1 MQPRYNAYGRFL
13 KETFGCRVYK
23 VSIDGGFTCP
33 NRDGSLSV
41 EGCTYC
47 NNDSFRPKSAARL
60 RPVSEQLSE
69 GMDYLRR
76 RYGARKF
83 IAYFQPFS
91 NTYAPLADLV
101 PLYEAALDHPD
112 VVGLALGTRPDC
124 IDEEK
129 LAWLERL
136 ARTRFVTVEY
146 GLQSVCD
153 ETLRRINRG
162 HDLACWLEAMAR
174 TRNRGIWIGAHLI
187 LGFPWETRAE
197 TLSGAD
203 IVSNEGVNVLKLHH
217 LHVVRGTALARE
229 FAANPFPLPTLG
241 EYAELVADFLERLS
255 PDIRIERLFGTA
267 PEGELIAPLWGAG
280 RARTRSFIEDTLAGR
295 GVLQGQR
302 RLPPGR

>member
-33 NRDGSLSV
+33 NRDGSLSL

-47 NNDSFRPKSAARL
+47 NNDSFRPRSATRL
-60 RPVSEQLSE
+60 RPVPEQMSE

-197 TLSGAD
+197 TLAGAD
-203 IVSNEGVNVLKLHH
+203 IVSDEGVNVLKLHH

-241 EYAELVADFLERLS
+241 EYADLVADFLERLS

-302 RLPPGR
+302 RFPPGR

>member
-33 NRDGSLSV
+33 NRDGSLSL

-47 NNDSFRPKSAARL
+47 NNDSFRPRSATRL
-60 RPVSEQLSE
+60 RPVPEQMSE

-162 HDLACWLEAMAR
+162 HDLSCWLEAMAR

-197 TLSGAD
+197 TLAGAD
-203 IVSNEGVNVLKLHH
+203 IVSDEGVNVLKLHH

-280 RARTRSFIEDTLAGR
+280 RAGTRSFIEDTLAGR
-295 GVLQGQR
+295 GVLQRQR